1 MAPRSKLTCLKDA
14 QDKRHSVSGTLSSLT
29 DLETYTYDR
38 IVEDARKPMA
48 YRMLL

>member
-1 MAPRSKLTCLKDA
+1 MLTA
-14 QDKRHSVSGTLSSLT
+14 SQTRRTNVIP
-29 DLETYTYDR
+29 